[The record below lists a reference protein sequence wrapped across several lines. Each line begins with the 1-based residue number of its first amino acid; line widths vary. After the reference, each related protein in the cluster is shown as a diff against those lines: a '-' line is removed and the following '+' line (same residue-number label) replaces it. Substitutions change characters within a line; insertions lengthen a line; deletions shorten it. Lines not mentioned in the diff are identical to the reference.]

1 METSRDRA
9 LWNVVNKRSYEKQ
22 SQDAQRCI
30 AAGANINCQRPID
43 PYSDDDIFKR
53 TTPLL
58 VAITNHTPRLVK
70 RLLELGADPN
80 AATGAYGERTVLHM
94 ASLHNQSE
102 IVGMLIGAGVS
113 LEHKDTIYGWTALHI
128 AVGTG
133 FFTQHKTVRMLI
145 AKGAN
150 VNATDHDG
158 RTPLHIALEYF
169 GTRNHRRLLE
179 VLLAGGAD
187 LSAKTV
193 DGMYPDAS
201 YVEQWRPDWD
211 SDEHEG
217 SDEDERR
224 LRDLK
229 TLLDEERLRRGA
241 RGLAFAMGQ
250 HERLGVKSW
259 VQYLEPDVVR
269 MVMQYV

>member
-1 METSRDRA
+1 VMQSIADWRD
-9 LWNVVNKRSYEKQ
+9 E
-22 SQDAQRCI
+22 
-30 AAGANINCQRPID
+30 NINGQRPMD
-43 PYSDDDIFKR
+43 PYSDNDMFKR

-58 VAITNHTPRLVK
+58 VAISRGASRLVK
-70 RLLELGADPN
+70 RLLELGADPD

-94 ASLHNQSE
+94 ASLFNQSE
-102 IVGMLIGAGVS
+102 IVGILVDAGVS
-113 LEHKDTIYGWTALHI
+113 MEQKDTIYGWTALHL
-128 AVGTG
+128 AVSGC
-133 FFTQHKTVRMLI
+133 HLYNKTVRMLL

-158 RTPLHIALEYF
+158 RTPLHIALEYVYP
-169 GTRNHRRLLE
+169 RSQRDLLHI
-179 VLLAGGAD
+179 LLAGGAD

-193 DGMYPDAS
+193 DGMYPDAG

-211 SDEHEG
+211 SDE
-217 SDEDERR
+217 DEDERSR
-224 LRDLK
+224 QGMHKREIK

-241 RGLAFAMGQ
+241 GGLAFAMGQ
-250 HERLGVKSW
+250 HERLGAKSW